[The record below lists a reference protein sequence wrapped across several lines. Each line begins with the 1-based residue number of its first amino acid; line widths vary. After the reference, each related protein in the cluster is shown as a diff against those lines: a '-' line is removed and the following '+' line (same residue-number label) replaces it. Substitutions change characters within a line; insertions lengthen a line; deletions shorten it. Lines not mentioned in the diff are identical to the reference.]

1 MPKVHPF
8 TPSMNTGELSPRLSA
23 RVDFNKYPSGVETL
37 ENFVALPEGGIARRA
52 GTRYVA
58 ATKTGAT
65 VKSRLKKFEFST
77 TQNYII
83 EMGANSFRFYRNQG
97 QITVPNITASI
108 TNGTFTSNIS
118 SWTDNSGAGCSIT
131 YDSGNKRLN
140 LVSNGTNE
148 AEAEQQVTNS
158 SAIEHVIQFDVIG
171 APGDYI
177 FFSVGTATTGTQI
190 VDGFIAEAGYHC
202 YSFTATAANFFVRF
216 HNELGKTIQIDN
228 IALLD
233 NAPVE
238 VNSPYAEASLYQ
250 IEGPQSA
257 DILYMFHESYPTY
270 RLERRGHTTWSLIEV
285 PWQDGPWLPENT
297 TATTITAASATGL
310 GIVFTA
316 SSVTGINGGA
326 GFVSTDVG
334 RAIRLTD
341 EGTVNYGW
349 GVITTVTDT
358 THVKVDIER
367 TVVSTSAETKWR
379 LGSWSGTTGY
389 PSTGAFFEQRLYA
402 AGNTDQPQTFWA
414 SQTADFEN
422 HAPDSDPTPG
432 THDGTVQDDDALDF
446 TISADNVNAI
456 RWMSAG
462 EDALSI
468 GTTGGEWIPSSTGS
482 VITPSDITVRR
493 QTTHGSAQIAPV
505 RVGNIVLFTQR
516 AKRKIREFGFT
527 FETDGY
533 QAFDMTRLA
542 QHVTQSNIVEMD
554 HAEEPDSQVWVVR
567 GDGQIPA
574 MTFRRQED
582 VVGWTRH
589 ILGGHFGQ
597 ATITVT
603 DYANIAVGTVLTLTQ
618 SDGTVVVFTSETAGA
633 GAPTETLGFRPNT
646 SNNVTADNIFTAIN
660 AHADFTVANPAAN
673 VILVEETTHGASG
686 FLTIVSSDKTRL
698 TVTSEGHS
706 VVESVAIIPGNDGS
720 GQVHDSTSRD
730 EVWVQTKR
738 TINSATVRYV
748 EMIERDFED
757 DQNADDAVYSDSCI
771 TYDGTPAST
780 ITGLEHLEGE
790 TVKVWAD
797 NAVQADKVVASG
809 SIALDVAASVVQ
821 VGLSF
826 THKLKTLKIEGGNAA
841 GTSVGR
847 TKRINGLT
855 FVLLNSHTI
864 EYGPDNSV
872 ALDKNDFREVSDA
885 MDSATPLFTG
895 ELFVEFEGNW
905 ETDPRVYVE
914 SDDPAPFTLLAIAPE
929 VKINALK

>member
-8 TPSMNTGELSPRLSA
+8 TPSMNTGEISPRLSA

-83 EMGANSFRFYRNQG
+83 EMGEYYFRFYRDQG

-108 TNGTFTSNIS
+108 TNGTFPSGIS
-118 SWTDNSGAGCSIT
+118 SWSDESGSGSSISH
-131 YDSGNKRLN
+131 DSTNDRLN
-140 LVSNGTNE
+140 LISNGSTNGH
-148 AEAEQQVTNS
+148 AEQTVSNS
-158 SAIEHVIQFDVIG
+158 SAIEHVLQFQVIG
-171 APGDYI
+171 APGDFALLRI
-177 FFSVGTATTGTQI
+177 GTASTGTQL
-190 VDGFIAEAGYHC
+190 VNDFVAEVGYHC
-202 YSFTATAANFFVRF
+202 YSFTATAANFYVQFL
-216 HNELGKTIQIDN
+216 NQQAKTVQIDN
-228 IALLD
+228 VALLD
-233 NAPVE
+233 DAPVE
-238 VNSPYAEASLYQ
+238 VATPYAASHLYE

-297 TATTITAASATGL
+297 TTTTFTCNAASGL
-310 GIVFTA
+310 GKTLTA
-316 SSVTGINGGA
+316 SSVNGVNGGA
-326 GFVSTDVG
+326 GFTTADIG
-334 RAIRLTD
+334 RSFRLTD
-341 EGTVNYGW
+341 NSTLNWGW
-349 GVITTVTDT
+349 GVITAITNTTTATVDIARTVTVPT
-358 THVKVDIER
+358 
-367 TVVSTSAETKWR
+367 AETKWR
-379 LGSWSGTTGY
+379 LGAWSGVTGY

-414 SQTADFEN
+414 SQTGDFEN
-422 HAPDSDPTPG
+422 HSPDSDPTAG
-432 THDGTVQDDDALDF
+432 VFDGTVQDDDALDF

-462 EDALSI
+462 EDTLSI

-493 QTTHGSAQIAPV
+493 QTTHGSAQIAPL

-542 QHVTQSNIVEMD
+542 QHITQSNIVEMD

-567 GDGQIPA
+567 GDGQLPA

-589 ILGGHFGQ
+589 ILGGRYGE
-597 ATITVT
+597 ATITVS
-603 DYANIAVGTVLTLTQ
+603 DYANIAVGTTITLTK
-618 SDGTVVVFTSETAGA
+618 SDGTTVVFTSEASGA
-633 GAPTETLGFRPNT
+633 SAPSETLGFRPHS
-646 SNNVTADNIFTAIN
+646 SNNTTADNIYTAIN
-660 AHADFTVANPAAN
+660 AHADFTVANPAAA
-673 VILVEETTHGASG
+673 VVTVTETTHGASG
-686 FLTIVSSDKTRL
+686 FLTIVTSDTTRL
-698 TVTSEGHS
+698 ATTDEGHS
-706 VVESVAIIPGNDGS
+706 VVESVAVIPGTDGS

-730 EVWVQTKR
+730 EVWIQVKR
-738 TINSATVRYV
+738 TINGNTVRYV
-748 EMIERDFED
+748 EFQERDYEA

-771 TYDGTPAST
+771 TYDSSSAST
-780 ITGLEHLEGE
+780 ITGLTHLEGQ
-790 TVKVWAD
+790 TVKIWAD
-797 NAVQADKVVASG
+797 NAIQADKVVSSG
-809 SIALDVAASVVQ
+809 SISLDVAASVVQ
-821 VGLSF
+821 VGLSY

-847 TKRINGLT
+847 NKRINGLT

-864 EYGPDNSV
+864 EYGPTASD
-872 ALDKNDFREVSDA
+872 LDKNDFREVSDA

-905 ETDPRVYVE
+905 QTDPRIYVE